1 MELISHTLFFIFI
14 PATEISGQEQSE
26 VDRNRARW
34 TGTERGGQEQSKVDR
49 NRARW
54 TGTEQGEQEQSG
66 EDRNRAQRD
75 VQQSG

>member
-1 MELISHTLFFIFI
+1 MELILHTLFFIFI
-14 PATEISGQEQSE
+14 PETYIRGQVQRDE
-26 VDRNRARW
+26 DRNRARW